1 MIELSIFLIFFVGR
15 RWSAKGTKTNRQQR
29 NNKLKYPF
37 FLFEDLR
44 SGLGRRVFVTGSG
57 DRGDRRPLSMW
68 IIWITSRA
76 IEPLPHNKD
85 THSMVKPYIYKV
97 GPEDVKTAPL
107 NFVSSFF
114 DFVNT
119 FQYTRRERDIAMGI
133 LSVMLLAVVVL
144 ICAVRID
151 RDESRYIRKLQAKA
165 RKRGYKVD

>member
-1 MIELSIFLIFFVGR
+1 MADADRYLILDHINSRSSDPTSITLLAV
-15 RWSAKGTKTNRQQR
+15 
-29 NNKLKYPF
+29 P
-37 FLFEDLR
+37 
-44 SGLGRRVFVTGSG
+44 
-57 DRGDRRPLSMW
+57 
-68 IIWITSRA
+68 
-76 IEPLPHNKD
+76 
-85 THSMVKPYIYKV
+85 MVKPYTYKV

-107 NFVSSFF
+107 NVVSSFF

-119 FQYTRRERDIAMGI
+119 FQYTTRERDIAFGI

>member
-1 MIELSIFLIFFVGR
+1 MADADRYLILDHIT
-15 RWSAKGTKTNRQQR
+15 ADHQI
-29 NNKLKYPF
+29 
-37 FLFEDLR
+37 R
-44 SGLGRRVFVTGSG
+44 S
-57 DRGDRRPLSMW
+57 DHQ
-68 IIWITSRA
+68 I
-76 IEPLPHNKD
+76 PHQ
-85 THSMVKPYIYKV
+85 SLAVPMVKPYTYKV

-107 NFVSSFF
+107 NVVSSFF

-119 FQYTRRERDIAMGI
+119 FQYTTRERDIAFGI